1 MWVVRKSLNVNE
13 LLSLGLVFH
22 LLPVLSEFSSREDW
36 HELFATLFT
45 EQLNCVERTFN
56 FNYYQTWPS
65 IEDDKTENAV
75 IWLRKLT
82 CWPKLNS
89 KTNQPRK
96 PISVIA
102 TLSGELISSDQ
113 EWCRWVS
120 ALLRFP
126 GGCGDSWGWNFNA
139 STTSCGGCGET
150 FGPSLNFQAGVA
162 RSSSPCFLSPL
173 RWGLLL
179 KWLDLPPSLLS
190 TICMCLLTN
199 ERRRRTPETARTS
212 HTC

>member
-45 EQLNCVERTFN
+45 QQLNCVERTFN

-113 EWCRWVS
+113 EWCRWDS
-120 ALLRFP
+120 ALLSSGSREAA
-126 GGCGDSWGWNFNA
+126 G
-139 STTSCGGCGET
+139 THEGET
-150 FGPSLNFQAGVA
+150 LMHQRPLVEAAGK
-162 RSSSPCFLSPL
+162 LS
-173 RWGLLL
+173 
-179 KWLDLPPSLLS
+179 DLP
-190 TICMCLLTN
+190 
-199 ERRRRTPETARTS
+199 
-212 HTC
+212 